1 MKEILVYRSGT
12 SNMTTMEISDE
23 KYEDIVS
30 RLEAEKK
37 REENYRKYKEYLQS
51 LGRDGSVWERVL
63 VEIVDDL
70 SPIAFGTWFSHMH
83 IHDIDKDDRIVYFE
97 TGDDYRT
104 GMLNT
109 RYIKI
114 LENGVR
120 KTLMDDYRVI
130 IKTAYADD
138 EVPLAFR
145 KQRKSRSKSS
155 NIKLHRIQN
164 QFAFDCKRV
173 HN

>member
-83 IHDIDKDDRIVYFE
+83 IHDIDKDERIVYFA
-97 TGDDYRT
+97 TGEDFRT

-109 RYIKI
+109 RYIEM

-120 KTLMDDYRVI
+120 KAFKDDYRVI
-130 IKTAYADD
+130 IKTSYAD
-138 EVPLAFR
+138 
-145 KQRKSRSKSS
+145 
-155 NIKLHRIQN
+155 
-164 QFAFDCKRV
+164 
-173 HN
+173 

>member
-37 REENYRKYKEYLQS
+37 REENYKKYKEYLQS

-63 VEIVDDL
+63 VEIVGNL
-70 SPIAFGTWFSHMH
+70 SPIAFETWFSPMH
-83 IHDIDKDDRIVYFE
+83 IHDIDKDERIVYFA
-97 TGDDYRT
+97 TGEDFRT

-109 RYIKI
+109 RYIEM

-120 KTLMDDYRVI
+120 KAFKDDYRVI
-130 IKTAYADD
+130 IKTSYAD
-138 EVPLAFR
+138 
-145 KQRKSRSKSS
+145 
-155 NIKLHRIQN
+155 
-164 QFAFDCKRV
+164 
-173 HN
+173 